1 MDDDAGAMAAATA
14 SPRRQQRDVF
24 LSVFPKANF
33 TTPTP
38 EATPNI
44 GALSSPGR
52 SFGGF
57 NVSSDTVDESVRF
70 SRAWSA
76 VTRFLTIP
84 PGFQGK
90 TAVLDQD
97 TVQAFCL
104 VLESA
109 SKDLTSWYGNEISVH
124 FRNFVVIEL
133 QRRQQPISVAEA
145 PAVLQTTLKVLQLS
159 QQHYLSRVSQVVSSL
174 QPQTLKY
181 EVSAFE
187 SRVRGSLHTL
197 VLHSFPRSRLQS
209 TLANVMYQ
217 QMHLSLRQRSN
228 PEKCVKDDWCHCD
241 LNMNDLPLR
250 ELYEVGLGGTL
261 AEQAFAHAVH
271 KFLQGSAIERRCFE
285 VDWNGHTS
293 VVPKL
298 RAWVTGCL
306 LPVIEQ
312 ALAELSGD
320 NTLKLASNDS
330 EKFISM
336 AVTHLGRLRTL
347 FLFDYIKTWPASS
360 GAIQDI
366 WEYLSAGSHA
376 DKVHAC
382 NVFSEQIQRRLLH
395 AGASTAEILGIYVN
409 VIHAFKALDS
419 RGVLLEKVAIPIRNY
434 LRARDD
440 TVTIIAAS
448 FLADTDQDGNVTA
461 ADMDKICP
469 DITIEVAK
477 STLEDRH
484 DKRMLNWDDMEW
496 VPDPIDAGPDYKSS
510 KSEDVVAYILGL
522 FEQEEFIKEVT
533 SVLAQHLLDAT
544 DPDYVKEIRLV
555 ELFKSRLDATKLQA
569 AEVMLRDMQ
578 YSVKLGKRINPFAN
592 YDATQAVPTPKEI
605 QSAIPEEGI
614 TLSSLYSMFEGR
626 IKQPQFIAAVKLV
639 ANKRNDL
646 FFAKRTRIPQD
657 AKKRDGTN
665 FKAQVLSSF
674 FWPQLRSNE
683 YNMPASLE
691 TLNSSFNNRF
701 EALGTQQKL
710 QFRPALSKVS
720 IRLDLDDRTIEE
732 SDVPGWRA
740 SVIDLLASEHAQKDH
755 FPSPEY
761 DDTIG
766 LTPEQIMEAL
776 NMEEELVQDALNF
789 WTNKSVL
796 YRRPSGAY
804 SVLERL
810 DMEVETAQDRDMQP
824 DDQDGLVSAVKSQ
837 DAMLRESA
845 PMFETFIANMLRN
858 QGPKE
863 VGGMM
868 GITSLLKMVLPS
880 FTYGEEEVRWLLSD
894 MQTRGE
900 VVSEGNVWKT
910 VS

>member
-1 MDDDAGAMAAATA
+1 MAAAIA
-14 SPRRQQRDVF
+14 SPRRQHRDVF
-24 LSVFPKANF
+24 LSVFPRTNY

-44 GALSSPGR
+44 GSLSSPGR

-57 NVSSDTVDESVRF
+57 NPSSSTVDESVRF
-70 SRAWSA
+70 NRAWSA
-76 VTRFLTIP
+76 VTRYLTLT

-90 TAVLDQD
+90 IAAPDQN
-97 TVQAFCL
+97 TVQAFYL

-109 SKDLTSWYGNEISVH
+109 VKELTSWYANEISVH
-124 FRNFVVIEL
+124 FRSFVVPEL
-133 QRRQQPISVAEA
+133 QRWQQPISAAEA
-145 PAVLQTTLKVLQLS
+145 HAVLLTMLKVLQLA
-159 QQHYLSRVSQVVSSL
+159 QQHYLERIFHLVSNLDPLSSNA
-174 QPQTLKY
+174 QA
-181 EVSAFE
+181 SAFE

-217 QMHLSLRQRSN
+217 QMHLSLHQGSN
-228 PEKCVKDDWCHCD
+228 PERCVKDDRCHCD
-241 LNMNDLPLR
+241 LNMTGLPLHG
-250 ELYEVGLGGTL
+250 LYQVGLGGTL

-271 KFLQGSAIERRCFE
+271 KFLQGPAIERRCFE
-285 VDWNGHTS
+285 VDWNGHMS
-293 VVPKL
+293 VIPKL
-298 RAWVTGCL
+298 RAWITEHM

-312 ALAELSGD
+312 ALASLSGD
-320 NTLKLASNDS
+320 GSLILAVNDR

-336 AVTHLGRLRTL
+336 AITNLGRLRTL
-347 FLFDYIKTWPASS
+347 SLFDYIKTWPASS
-360 GAIQDI
+360 GAIQDV
-366 WEYLSAGSHA
+366 WEYLNAGNQA
-376 DKVHAC
+376 DKVHVC
-382 NVFSEQIQRRLLH
+382 KVFSEQIQRRLLH
-395 AGASTAEILGIYVN
+395 AGASTAEVLGIYVN
-409 VIHAFKALDS
+409 VIHAFKSLDS

-440 TVTIIAAS
+440 TVSIIAAS
-448 FLADTDQDGNVTA
+448 FLADVDQDGNVSA
-461 ADMDKICP
+461 ADLDKICP
-469 DITIEVAK
+469 DITMEVAK
-477 STLEDRH
+477 STLEDRR
-484 DKRMLNWDDMEW
+484 DKKMLNWDDMEW

-522 FEQEEFIKEVT
+522 FEQDEFIKEIT

-592 YDATQAVPTPKEI
+592 YDFARTVPTPKEI

-639 ANKRNDL
+639 ANKRSDL
-646 FFAKRTRIPQD
+646 FFAKRTRIP
-657 AKKRDGTN
+657 AESKKRDGTN

-691 TLNSSFNNRF
+691 TLNSSFENRF
-701 EALGTQQKL
+701 GGLGTQQKL
-710 QFRPALSKVS
+710 QFRPALSRVS
-720 IRLDLDDRTIEE
+720 IRLDLEDRTIEE

-740 SVIDLLASEHAQKDH
+740 SVIDLFAAERAQKDQL
-755 FPSPEY
+755 PAAEY
-761 DDTIG
+761 DDAVG

-776 NMEEELVQDALNF
+776 NMEEELAQDALNF
-789 WTNKSVL
+789 WVSKSVL

-810 DMEVETAQDRDMQP
+810 DMEIETAQQQDLP
-824 DDQDGLVSAVKSQ
+824 PNDQDGLVSAVKSH

-868 GITSLLKMVLPS
+868 GITSLLKMVLPT
-880 FTYGEEEVRWLLSD
+880 FTYGEEEVRWLLGE
-894 MQTRGE
+894 MQARGE
-900 VVSEGNVWKT
+900 VVSEGSIWKT